1 MLIVEALL
9 HENLGLFTFSSGDNL
24 SYQVNA
30 TPSPDQLAF
39 RYALF
44 GEDPLAAFSF
54 VGRLLAKSIR
64 DGQLINAH
72 FTRPFYKMLLN
83 RPYSFADLE
92 ASQPRPPNRW
102 CLSFQLW
109 GACGWRVWVG
119 GGQGNVPFADL
130 YPGQPHRGHH
140 L

>member
-1 MLIVEALL
+1 LIVEALL
-9 HENLGLFTFSSGDNL
+9 SDQLGLFTFSSGDNL

-30 TPSPDQLAF
+30 TPNPDQLAF
-39 RYALF
+39 RFALF

-64 DGQLINAH
+64 DGQLVNAH

-92 ASQPRPPNRW
+92 VRGPLPNALSGCPVPPPS
-102 CLSFQLW
+102 C
-109 GACGWRVWVG
+109 
-119 GGQGNVPFADL
+119 
-130 YPGQPHRGHH
+130 
-140 L
+140 

>member
-92 ASQPRPPNRW
+92 ASQPRPSQSVVPLLPTLGCMWVACLGRW
-102 CLSFQLW
+102 WTRKCTI
-109 GACGWRVWVG
+109 R
-119 GGQGNVPFADL
+119 
-130 YPGQPHRGHH
+130 
-140 L
+140 